1 MFANVISA
9 VTTVIILYK
18 KDKDVATLGYALY
31 QFVHSFASALM
42 FYLGSYIPMPY
53 QLLIL
58 MIVEP
63 F

>member
-1 MFANVISA
+1 MLPDIITT
-9 VTTVIILYK
+9 VTTVIILSK
-18 KDKDVATLGYALY
+18 IDKDVATLGYALY